1 MGTPPSQSSSW
12 LGPAGLAAYV
22 RAVAEAKS
30 AGRTPPGRYRVRWY
44 DPDGKP
50 KMKTFA
56 RKVDAEAERT
66 RMESRLNDG
75 SYRDPAAARV
85 KFAEVAES
93 WLAAQL
99 HLKRSTRAR
108 YRGVLDVH
116 VIPKWG
122 TTQLDRIHFED
133 IAEWLADLLSGEATG
148 GRKLS
153 PPVGPQGVRRP
164 QPRSR
169 LRGQGSSSGG
179 QPGCRR
185 ALAEGGA
192 GRPRVPR

>member
-1 MGTPPSQSSSW
+1 MGH
-12 LGPAGLAAYV
+12 AAYV
-22 RAVAEAKS
+22 RAVADAKR

-122 TTQLDRIHFED
+122 TTPLDRIHFED
-133 IAEWLADLLSGEATG
+133 VAEWLAELLSGGADG
-148 GRKLS
+148 GREVS
-153 PPVGPQGVRRP
+153 APPDRHADVRHRRVP
-164 QPRSR
+164 
-169 LRGQGSSSGG
+169 GSGG
-179 QPGCRR
+179 QARRLLATPPGARG
-185 ALAEGGA
+185 LA
-192 GRPRVPR
+192 PR